1 MEPYPLT
8 FEPIIKEKVWGG
20 RTLERFGKKLPD
32 AVAIGE
38 SWELADLP
46 ESIPEGKSV
55 IANGPCAGQTLDSNF
70 PLLMKYLD
78 ACDNLSVQVHPS
90 DAYAKAHPEAHLK
103 SEAWIILD
111 TTPQGQIY
119 VGLKKGTTE
128 QALRAAIENDT
139 VPELLHAIN
148 VKKGECYYLPSGT
161 CHALGAGVL
170 VAEVQT
176 PSDTTFRVWDW
187 GRTSRKMHVDQAM
200 ECIDFEAPEL
210 LFMQPEPLQSGNF
223 LTTHFVDTPFFSI
236 ERIESTADTSLELV
250 VDDAP
255 VVLMIVEGNA
265 NIEHSVSVAAPIG
278 TTVLLPAGLT
288 NATMHMPKGT
298 AILRFDLPTKK
309 LLANNLPTVDKTA

>member
-8 FEPIIKEKVWGG
+8 FEPILKEKVWGG

-32 AVAIGE
+32 SISIGE

-46 ESIPEGKSV
+46 ASIQDGRSV
-55 IANGPCAGQTLDSNF
+55 ISNGPLAGNTLEGNF
-70 PLLMKYLD
+70 PLLIKFLD

-90 DAYAKAHPEAHLK
+90 VAYAKSHQEAHLK

-111 TTPQGQIY
+111 TTPEGRIY
-119 VGLKKGTTE
+119 VGLREGTTE
-128 QALRAAIENDT
+128 ETLRTSLANDT
-139 VPELLHAIN
+139 VPELLNAID

-187 GRTSRKMHVDQAM
+187 GRIGREMHVNQAM
-200 ECIDFEAPEL
+200 ECIDFDAPSL
-210 LFMQPEPLQSGNF
+210 TFTQPESLQSGDF

-236 ERIESTADTSLELV
+236 ERVEARVDTELELV
-250 VDDAP
+250 IDETP
-255 VVLMIVEGNA
+255 VVLMVVEGHA
-265 NIEHSVSVAAPIG
+265 KITHAVPLDAPVG
-278 TTVLLPAGLT
+278 TTILLPTGVT
-288 NATMHMPKGT
+288 NAIMSMPKGT
-298 AILRFDLPTKK
+298 AVLRFDVPDK
-309 LLANNLPTVDKTA
+309 LRLAH